1 MSGLKRQFGLFGAVV
16 CVLGI
21 IIGAGIY
28 VIIGKAAGLTGN
40 SLWLSF
46 LIAAVIAA
54 CTGLSYAELSS
65 TFPYDSAEYV
75 YSEKAF
81 KDRRFSFGI
90 SWLKMAS
97 LVIGTSA
104 VSLGFGG
111 YLSRLT
117 GINFVVCALL
127 LLAFVAAMNFVGLK
141 QALFIDF
148 ILIGIAVIGLVFV
161 IVAGAGHLGSVN
173 YFDFQ
178 FGWDGVVSAAA
189 LIFFAYLGFENL
201 GSLGEEVRNPKR
213 NLPLALIISLA
224 ISTVLYIL
232 VALVVVSVLPWQQL
246 AQSNAPLADV
256 MQELIGTKTAILLSI
271 MALGA
276 TGSTVLGL
284 AIGGSRMLYGLAEEK
299 QIPAVFLKVTK
310 KGVPYVAVLAVTVL
324 CAVFV
329 IPGDIRTVAELTDFS
344 ALFIFIVVNACLIT
358 LRYTHHHIPRTFRV
372 PVNIGKFPIIP
383 AIGLLSSMYLL
394 FSYSKKV
401 FLAGIVMFLFGML
414 LYSVFWERKHV
425 KHVSEKV
432 KRHMKS

>member
-1 MSGLKRQFGLFGAVV
+1 MSGLKRQFGLFGATV

-46 LIAAVIAA
+46 LLAALIAA

-65 TFPYDSAEYV
+65 TFPYDSAEYL
-75 YSEKAF
+75 YSERAF

-97 LVIGTSA
+97 LVIGTAA

-127 LLAFVAAMNFVGLK
+127 LVAFVAALNFIGLK

-148 ILIGIAVIGLVFV
+148 ILIGIAILGLLFI

-173 YFDFQ
+173 YLDFQ

-189 LIFFAYLGFENL
+189 LIFFAYLGFENI
-201 GSLGEEVRNPKR
+201 GNLGEEVRNPKK
-213 NLPLALIISLA
+213 NLPLALIISVA
-224 ISTVLYIL
+224 ISTVLYVL

-256 MQELIGTKTAILLSI
+256 MQTLIGTKTAILLSI

-299 QIPAVFLKVTK
+299 QLPSLFMKVTK
-310 KGVPYVAVLAVTVL
+310 KGVPYIAVLAITL
-324 CAVFV
+324 LTAAF
-329 IPGDIRTVAELTDFS
+329 ILPGDITTVAELTDFS
-344 ALFIFIVVNACLIT
+344 ALFIFIVVNACLIV
-358 LRYTHHHIPRTFRV
+358 LRYTHHHVPRTFKV
-372 PVNIGKFPIIP
+372 PLNIGKFPIIP
-383 AIGLLSSMYLL
+383 ALGLLTSMYLL

-401 FLAGIVMFLFGML
+401 FFAGITMFLVGML
-414 LYSVFWERKHV
+414 LYAVFWEKKHV
-425 KHVSEKV
+425 THQKT
-432 KRHMKS
+432 KRHSKA